1 MAKRRMGIIAVLLCV
16 CIFLMPLHAQAA
28 VIPNAAGPISPQK
41 DCSLTI
47 SLVRDGTGFS
57 GVPVKLYHIADVSTK
72 ATYTLTPTFWAS
84 GLLVN
89 GIHSN
94 GEWDVIRSTLEAYI
108 LANTIT
114 PDTSAVTDQA
124 GQVRVDS
131 LVPGLYLVTAED
143 TVQNDLQCFFESAL
157 VALPGLNADGHW
169 QYQLTVT
176 PKSGVLPPIEPD
188 SPGADKEIQFK
199 ILKLWKGDSGQVD
212 RPQSIE
218 AEIFRDGISYQTVT
232 LSEENYWS
240 YSWTAK
246 EDGADWMVVERN
258 VPSGYSVTVEERD
271 TTFILTNT
279 RMEEAPPGD
288 EPSEEPPVEGEP
300 SEDTPSGERVPSG
313 GSPMA
318 DVPKTGDTTNILLYM
333 VLMYVSG
340 SALILLGITGKRKR
354 A

>member
-1 MAKRRMGIIAVLLCV
+1 MSI
-16 CIFLMPLHAQAA
+16 
-28 VIPNAAGPISPQK
+28 
-41 DCSLTI
+41 
-47 SLVRDGTGFS
+47 
-57 GVPVKLYHIADVSTK
+57 
-72 ATYTLTPTFWAS
+72 
-84 GLLVN
+84 
-89 GIHSN
+89 
-94 GEWDVIRSTLEAYI
+94 
-108 LANTIT
+108 
-114 PDTSAVTDQA
+114 
-124 GQVRVDS
+124 
-131 LVPGLYLVTAED
+131 
-143 TVQNDLQCFFESAL
+143 
-157 VALPGLNADGHW
+157 
-169 QYQLTVT
+169 TVT

-188 SPGADKEIQFK
+188 SPGADKEKQFK

-218 AEIFRDGISYQTVT
+218 AEIFRDGVSYQTVT

-288 EPSEEPPVEGEP
+288 ESSEEPPVGGEP

-318 DVPKTGDTTNILLYM
+318 DVPKTGDTTNILLYT

-340 SALILLGITGKRKR
+340 TALILLGITRKRKR